1 MPERVTDPMVWR
13 QLYWPQ
19 PLDEAAALAVVRGWA
34 ADQRSP
40 RLILEARSGGG
51 GVIYL
56 LGGNGG
62 RLGSASRS
70 LTATVPEL
78 RLISPAQPRRDVQTA
93 ARMKLSTRHRPL
105 RTDAAPAVAR
115 AILSALTAVRGDE
128 QLVLQIT
135 LGPRRIP
142 LAVPTQSPSSVVAP
156 VWQVAWYGKG
166 QTIDSEKRTALRS
179 KVSDHGFA
187 CTIRLG
193 VSAASPA
200 RRRELLLS
208 LVSAL
213 RLAQS
218 PGVVLRIVRDSAGR
232 LSAAERPWR
241 WPLRLNASEILTLTG
256 WPVGDEPLPG
266 QPPAHPKLLAPP
278 IAAERG
284 GRIVARATAPGISA
298 DLKLSARAAL
308 HHLHVL
314 GPTGTGK
321 STLLLNL
328 ICQDMAAGRAVIVVD
343 PQGDLVRDVL
353 ARVPQPRRGDV
364 IVLDPTDPVAPVG
377 LNPLH
382 GHGRDPEVVA
392 DSLLA
397 VFKGLYGQA
406 VGPRSQDILHACL
419 LTLTRRDDASL
430 VMLPLLLTNPGF
442 RRSLT
447 GGLRDPIALEPFW
460 AWYEAMSEGERQA
473 AVAPIMNKLRQW
485 LIRPSLR
492 RVLGQRQPKLS
503 LSRVMRDRRILLVSL
518 SRGSL
523 GPEGAALLGSLVVA
537 ELWQA
542 TVERSRLPASARH
555 PVMVYLD
562 EFSAFLHLPTSLADA
577 LARSR
582 SMGVSYALAHQFLS
596 QLSPDMRA
604 AVLANTRSR
613 VCFQLAAD
621 DAAVMARATPQLTA
635 EDFTSLG
642 RHQVYASLFSGGRVS
657 PYASGQTL
665 PPPVPSS
672 DPDVLRRISRER
684 YGQPLDDI
692 EAGFASL
699 IGGTDGRENAS
710 TPLGRSPRR
719 PS

>member
-1 MPERVTDPMVWR
+1 MSDATTESVVWR
-13 QLYWPQ
+13 RMHWPQ
-19 PLDEAAALAVVRGWA
+19 PLAEPATLAVVRGWA
-34 ADQRSP
+34 ADQRSA
-40 RLILEARSGGG
+40 RVVLEARSDKAGLR
-51 GVIYL
+51 YL
-56 LGGNGG
+56 LGASGSTMQAVSR
-62 RLGSASRS
+62 RL
-70 LTATVPEL
+70 TVTLPDL
-78 RLISPAQPRRDVQTA
+78 RLTRPDEARRDVQA
-93 ARMKLSTRHRPL
+93 AVRVKLSTKHRPL
-105 RTDAAPAVAR
+105 RTDVAESLAQ
-115 AILSALTAVRGDE
+115 AILSALTTVRDEE
-128 QLVLQIT
+128 QLVLQLV

-156 VWQVAWYGKG
+156 LWQVAWFGKG

-193 VSAASPA
+193 VSAVGAA

-218 PGVVLRIVRDSAGR
+218 PGVVLRMGRDSAWR
-232 LSAAERPWR
+232 LNAAERPWR

-256 WPVGDEPLPG
+256 WPVGDQPLPG
-266 QPPAHPKLLAPP
+266 QPPAHPKLLPP
-278 IAAERG
+278 SQALERSG
-284 GRIVARATAPGISA
+284 SVVARSTAPGVTA
-298 DLKLSARAAL
+298 NLRLTGPAAL

-353 ARVPQPRRGDV
+353 ARVPESRRGDV
-364 IVLDPTDPVAPVG
+364 IVLDPTDRQAPVG

-406 VGPRSQDILHACL
+406 IGPRSQDILHACL
-419 LTLTRRDDASL
+419 LTLTRRSDASL

-447 GGLRDPIALEPFW
+447 GSLRDPIALEPFW
-460 AWYEAMSEGERQA
+460 AWYEALSEGERQA

-503 LSRVMRDRRILLVSL
+503 LSQVMRDRRVLLVSL
-518 SRGSL
+518 SQGRL

-542 TVERSRLPASARH
+542 TVERSHLPASARH

-562 EFSAFLHLPTSLADA
+562 EFSAFLHLPTNLADS

-582 SMGVSYALAHQFLS
+582 SMGIAYSLAHQYLP
-596 QLSPDMRA
+596 QLTPEMRA

-613 VCFQLAAD
+613 VCFQLAPD
-621 DAAVMARATPQLTA
+621 DASVLARSTPELTA

-642 RHQVYASLFSGGRVS
+642 RHQVYASLFSGGRVTS
-657 PYASGQTL
+657 YASGQTL
-665 PPPVPSS
+665 PPPEPSS
-672 DPDVLRRISRER
+672 DPDELRRESRAR
-684 YGQPLDDI
+684 YGQPLDEI

-699 IGGTDGRENAS
+699 LDGNDGHQHRS
-710 TPLGRSPRR
+710 TTLGRSPRR